1 MNVFTGISASG
12 GIGLGTAFIIPET
25 EKRIVPQRSVKPED
39 IGIGWERF
47 KAAVEA
53 VSARLKAQITETA
66 ANKIQK
72 EIFESYLAMLSDAVF
87 IKEIKTSYEKELY
100 NIEYVLDKKTGE
112 YEQRLRDSKNEYL
125 TERAKDIRDVFDQ
138 VLNELLDYHPFNTD
152 SVPDGAVIV
161 ARVMNPTDAIVLSK
175 RKIAGLALTEGGKSS
190 HVTILARNYGIPS
203 VFAVTGITSGIPSG
217 TTVIVD
223 GEKGKIIA
231 DPDEKT
237 LSLYRQRIKDEEERK
252 KVLNV
257 FRTKEALTKDG
268 VKFHVFANIGTP
280 DEARTALKEGADGI
294 GLFRTEFLFMAENQS
309 FSEEAQFEAYKE
321 VLETMG
327 GKPVTIRTL
336 DAGGDK
342 LIKGLGDMTSSIT
355 SAPTFSPASAPDAKI
370 SGGSSQSGQSD
381 RFNQP
386 VQSDFKEKNPLMGLR
401 AIRFSL
407 AHPEILK
414 TQLRALYRAGVYGNL
429 KIMLPLISSAEQI
442 EKAKIIADTAQ
453 KELAAEGVPFKKNV
467 PLGIMVE
474 TAAAA
479 LISDSL
485 AKTADFFSIGTND
498 LTQYTIG
505 IDRENP
511 FVAEL
516 YDECHPA
523 VLRMI
528 QNTLQNAAASGISVS
543 VCGEMASRQNGVL
556 VLGGMGI
563 RNLSMTAKQIS
574 AVKEILSKFTI
585 KEMQDISSK
594 ALNNLI

>member
-25 EKRIVPQRSVKPED
+25 EKRIVPKRSIKPEE
-39 IGIGWERF
+39 IEIGWGRF
-47 KAAVEA
+47 KAAVET
-53 VSARLKAQITETA
+53 VSARLKTQITETA
-66 ANKIQK
+66 ANKVQK
-72 EIFESYLAMLSDAVF
+72 EIFETYLAMLADSVF

-100 NIEYVLDKKTGE
+100 NIEYVLDKKTDE
-112 YEQRLRDSKNEYL
+112 YAQRLRDSKNEYL
-125 TERAKDIRDVFDQ
+125 IERAKDIRDVFDQ
-138 VLNELLDYHPFNTD
+138 VLNELLDYHPFNPD
-152 SVPDGAVIV
+152 SVPDGAVII
-161 ARVMNPTDAIVLSK
+161 ARLMNPTDAIVLSK
-175 RKIAGLALTEGGKSS
+175 RKIAALALTEGGKSS

-203 VFAVTGITSGIPSG
+203 VFAVAGITSGIRSG
-217 TTVIVD
+217 SKVIVD
-223 GEKGKIIA
+223 GEKGKVIA

-257 FRTKEALTKDG
+257 FRAKEALTKDG
-268 VKFHVFANIGTP
+268 VKFFVFANIGTP
-280 DEARTALKEGADGI
+280 EEARSVLKEGADGI
-294 GLFRTEFLFMAENQS
+294 GLFRTEFLFMTENQS
-309 FSEEAQFEAYKE
+309 FSEEAQFEAYKD
-321 VLETMG
+321 VLEIMG
-327 GKPVTIRTL
+327 DKPVTIRTL

-342 LIKGLGDMTSSIT
+342 LIKGLNDVTFAKT
-355 SAPTFSPASAPDAKI
+355 FAPTSVSDAKI
-370 SGGSSQSGQSD
+370 SDGSDQSD
-381 RFNQP
+381 RSDQP
-386 VQSDFKEKNPLMGLR
+386 AQSCFKEKNPLMGLR

-479 LISDSL
+479 LISDRL

-528 QNTLQNAAASGISVS
+528 QNTLQNAAEAGISVS

-574 AVKEILSKFTI
+574 TVKEILSKFTI

>member
-12 GIGLGTAFIIPET
+12 GIGIGTAFIIPET
-25 EKRIVPQRSVKPED
+25 EKRIVPQRSIKPEE
-39 IGIGWERF
+39 IEIGWKRF
-47 KAAVEA
+47 KAAAEA
-53 VSARLKAQITETA
+53 VSARLKAQLSECA
-66 ANKIQK
+66 ENKIQK

-152 SVPDGAVIV
+152 SVPDGAVII
-161 ARVMNPTDAIVLSK
+161 AKLMNPTDAIVLSK
-175 RKIAGLALTEGGKSS
+175 RKIAALALTEGGKSS

-203 VFAVTGITSGIPSG
+203 VFAVAGITSGIRSG
-217 TTVIVD
+217 SKVIVD
-223 GEKGKIIA
+223 GEKGKVIA
-231 DPDEKT
+231 DPDKKT

-257 FRTKEALTKDG
+257 FRAKEALTKDG
-268 VKFHVFANIGTP
+268 VKFFVFANIGTP
-280 DEARTALKEGADGI
+280 EEARSALKEGADGI
-294 GLFRTEFLFMAENQS
+294 GLFRTEFLFMTENQS

-342 LIKGLGDMTSSIT
+342 LIKGLGDMTF
-355 SAPTFSPASAPDAKI
+355 APTSVSGAKI
-370 SGGSSQSGQSD
+370 SDGSDQSDHSDQPAQSG
-381 RFNQP
+381 
-386 VQSDFKEKNPLMGLR
+386 FKEKNPLMGLR

-442 EKAKIIADTAQ
+442 EKTKIIANTAQ

-479 LISDSL
+479 LISDRL

-528 QNTLQNAAASGISVS
+528 QNTLQNAAEAGISVS

-574 AVKEILSKFTI
+574 TVKEILSKFTI